1 MANVI
6 LFDNEVRDQLLPL
19 TYTRPV
25 CELRVGILTIREKW
39 ESWLGKDHTFSYIT
53 QDYLAEKYPI
63 DYGEENYVINGSVLP
78 SEQLCAL
85 IGYMDFN
92 QAYLRNDELV
102 VAKLDERQFERLIND
117 EDIHE
122 LKGFDLEDT
131 QYLKINHPW
140 DIFLLNEAAIREDFA
155 LLTKGRKSQILSD
168 TNTVLGKENIFVEKG
183 ARVEC
188 SILNATTG
196 PVYIGKDAEIMEG
209 CMVRGPLALCEHGQL
224 KMGAKIYGATT
235 LGPWSKG
242 GGEISNSVLQG
253 FSNKGH
259 DGYLGHSVLGEWCN
273 LGADTNI
280 SNLKNNYTN
289 IKVWN
294 YPEERFIDTGQQFC
308 GLIMGDHSKAGINT
322 MFNTGTVVGV
332 GCNIFGAGFPRNFVP
347 SFSWGSSS
355 RLDTHKTEK
364 AFETAEL
371 VMKRRNREFAVQDR
385 LILLRIFEDTAR
397 FRRWEKK

>member
-25 CELRVGILTIREKW
+25 CELRVGILTIKEKW
-39 ESWLGKDHTFSYIT
+39 EKWLGEGYQFSYIT

-63 DYGEENYVINGSVLP
+63 DYGHENYVINGSVLP

-85 IGYMDFN
+85 IGYMNFN
-92 QAYLRNDELV
+92 EAYLKGDELV

-122 LKGFDLEDT
+122 LKGFDLENT
-131 QYLKINHPW
+131 EYLKIDHPW
-140 DIFLLNEAAIREDFA
+140 DIFGINDRAIRQDFG
-155 LLTKGRKSQILSD
+155 LLTRGRASQALSA
-168 TNTVLGKENIFVEKG
+168 TNTVLGKENIFIEEG
-183 ARVEC
+183 AKVEC
-188 SILNATTG
+188 AMINATTG
-196 PVYIGKDAEIMEG
+196 PVYIGKNAEIMEG
-209 CMVRGPLALCEHGQL
+209 SMIRGPLALCEHSQI
-224 KMGAKIYGATT
+224 KMGAKIYGPVT

-259 DGYLGHSVLGEWCN
+259 DGYLGDSVLGEWCN

-280 SNLKNNYTN
+280 SNLKNNYADV
-289 IKVWN
+289 KLWN
-294 YPEERFIDTGQQFC
+294 YPQGRFMDTGQQFC
-308 GLIMGDHSKAGINT
+308 GLIMGDHSKTGINT
-322 MFNTGTVVGV
+322 MLNTGTVVGV
-332 GCNIFGAGFPRNFVP
+332 ACNIYGAGFPRNFIP
-347 SFSWGSSS
+347 SFSWGSATGFT
-355 RLDTHKTEK
+355 THRTDK

-371 VMKRRNREFAVQDR
+371 VMKRRNKEFSVQDR
-385 LILLRIFEDTAR
+385 LILLRIFEETTQYR
-397 FRRWEKK
+397 VWEK